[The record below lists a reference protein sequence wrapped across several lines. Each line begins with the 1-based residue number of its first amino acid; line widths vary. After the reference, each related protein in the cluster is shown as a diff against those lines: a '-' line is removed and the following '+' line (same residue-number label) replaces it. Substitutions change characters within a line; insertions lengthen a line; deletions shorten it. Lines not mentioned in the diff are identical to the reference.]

1 MNGSIVETRKKS
13 EYSERE
19 GEERQRE
26 STEII
31 IGEKLSTLG
40 LTTVAD

>member
-31 IGEKLSTLG
+31 
-40 LTTVAD
+40 TTRSHTRGAYNTV